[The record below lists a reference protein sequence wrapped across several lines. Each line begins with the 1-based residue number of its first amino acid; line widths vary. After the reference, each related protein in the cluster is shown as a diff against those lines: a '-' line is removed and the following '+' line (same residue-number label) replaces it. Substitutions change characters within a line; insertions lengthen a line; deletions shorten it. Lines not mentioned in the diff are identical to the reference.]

1 MSGPILA
8 LPENNETY
16 ILKTDAFDTKVG
28 AVLSQLQSGV
38 EKVIAYASKTMPVAE
53 RKYERTWKK
62 HLAVVYGFKQFR
74 QYLLDRHIII
84 RTDHAPLFWLRRTL
98 EPMPQLARWLTLIE
112 QYDYRSGKRHGNAD
126 R

>member
-53 RKYERTWKK
+53 RKYERT
-62 HLAVVYGFKQFR
+62 
-74 QYLLDRHIII
+74 
-84 RTDHAPLFWLRRTL
+84 
-98 EPMPQLARWLTLIE
+98 
-112 QYDYRSGKRHGNAD
+112 
-126 R
+126 